1 MAAPEAGDVR
11 SGEALATPGE
21 RLTLYV
27 KALRRNWA
35 LAACI
40 VLTTVLVGVVVSTLA
55 PKSYD
60 ATANVLIGQRAQL
73 DALLGANDY
82 TPDPERDVNTSL
94 ELVTLEPVAED
105 VSRRLGLGLSAG
117 ALIGKVRTATAGN
130 SNLVSITVR
139 DDSPA
144 RAARIANAFANAY
157 RDFRARAAQASLDD
171 AIAGASERAA
181 QLPGGGERDALE
193 TELRRLQAAAAFQTG
208 GVQIVRRATA
218 ASAVASRRTLQ
229 SAVIAGFLGI
239 VLAAVVVVV
248 LARTD
253 KRIRS
258 SDDLEA
264 AARRQVLA
272 TVPTSTRADG
282 AEEARDALATL
293 ALALTL
299 REHKPR
305 LGRGPL
311 RTGPVPRVLLLASP
325 GPREG
330 TTKITLGLA
339 NALGDM
345 GRRVIAIEADFREPS
360 FATLL
365 GLERSGG
372 LASVLEGARD
382 LDEALVELPSAGG
395 DGAQVLALTAGSTS
409 VSPQPLLAGF
419 RMGAVVAEASRIADV
434 VLLAGAPM
442 TPFGDSFAL
451 VPLADAALVVGRL
464 DLTRRDEAARAVRTL
479 EELEIPLLG
488 AVATVGGRAIRVS
501 VRREAA
507 GQGRSGRVG
516 DRLDLADV
524 RANGSAGRSETPTE
538 VST

>member
-11 SGEALATPGE
+11 PGEGLATPGE
-21 RLTLYV
+21 RLSLYL

-55 PKSYD
+55 PRSYD
-60 ATANVLIGQRAQL
+60 ATAKVLIGQRAQL

-144 RAARIANAFANAY
+144 RAARIANAFADAY

-253 KRIRS
+253 RRIRN

-282 AEEARDALATL
+282 VEARDALATL

-395 DGAQVLALTAGSTS
+395 NGAQVLALAAGSTS

-419 RMGAVVAEASRIADV
+419 RMPAVVAEASRIADV

-464 DLTRRDEAARAVRTL
+464 DVTRRDEAARAVRTL

-488 AVATVGGRAIRVS
+488 AVATVGGRAIRVP
-501 VRREAA
+501 VRRVAA
-507 GQGRSGRVG
+507 GQSQSGRVG
-516 DRLDLADV
+516 DRLEFADV
-524 RANGSAGRSETPTE
+524 RANGSAGRSETPRE

>member
-1 MAAPEAGDVR
+1 MAAPEVGDVR
-11 SGEALATPGE
+11 SGDALATPGE
-21 RLTLYV
+21 RLTLYL

-60 ATANVLIGQRAQL
+60 ATAKVLIGQRAQL

-117 ALIGKVRTATAGN
+117 ALIGKVKTATAGN

-144 RAARIANAFANAY
+144 RAARIANAFADAY

-218 ASAVASRRTLQ
+218 ASAVASRRTLE

-253 KRIRS
+253 RRIRS

-282 AEEARDALATL
+282 AEARDALATL

-299 REHKPR
+299 REHRPR

-339 NALGDM
+339 SALGDM

-395 DGAQVLALTAGSTS
+395 NGAQVLALTAGSTS
-409 VSPQPLLAGF
+409 VSPQLLLAGF
-419 RMGAVVAEASRIADV
+419 RMPAVVAEASRIADV

-464 DLTRRDEAARAVRTL
+464 DVTRRDEAARAVRTL

-488 AVATVGGRAIRVS
+488 AVATVGGRAIRVP

-507 GQGRSGRVG
+507 GQGRSGPVG
-516 DRLDLADV
+516 DRLEFADV